1 MYPVTGTVKN
11 GKIEIPAPSE
21 LTEGTEVLVWLETD
35 APSGAE
41 ADSMDAAE
49 IERVLKAMDEV
60 RPFVMTAEERQ
71 EWQRAI
77 EERGQFDQASFD
89 ARARK
94 LQSHWE

>member
-21 LTEGTEVLVWLETD
+21 LTEGAEVLVWLETD
-35 APSGAE
+35 SSSASE

-77 EERGQFDQASFD
+77 EERAQFDQASFD